1 MVDLENNEEA
11 ASQGGFATSR
21 PFKSQNETWANS
33 SRILH
38 TFELGILINFL
49 VFLRSDE
56 QTAQLPGRRACLL
69 GAQLRV
75 PPRSFRKN
83 LKQFQLRGP
92 KIKVPAF

>member
-38 TFELGILINFL
+38 TLELRILINFL

-56 QTAQLPGRRACLL
+56 QTAQLPGRHARLL

-75 PPRSFRKN
+75 PRSFRKN